1 MFNRHLVLTLV
12 LLGSVLFCD
21 EAASAIQPQQTE
33 ERAAITQTLE
43 LYFYGSSHSDAETL
57 AQAFHPDALLY
68 LEKADTPVWQ
78 ISSEEY
84 LSWHKDENKGRDNG
98 RIGRVL
104 QIDVE
109 GNLATAKAEILI
121 PHKQLRYVDSFLLKK
136 VAGKWQIISKSAAGT
151 DSNANGQRILFI
163 LSSAHFHGDSN
174 LPTGVSFSEIVNAY
188 DEFIKAGYSV
198 DFVSPDGGALPLAY
212 INTSEPIHK
221 KYLYDADFMYAI
233 GNTLTPADV
242 EPAEYRAVHYVGG
255 TNAMYGV
262 ADNAEIQ
269 RISMEIYE
277 QHNGIISA
285 VCHGTAGIA
294 HLRLQ
299 NGEYLVKGKR
309 ISGYPDEYENPDR
322 PYFKEFPFHITKTI
336 EARGGNFLYSPR
348 GQEHVEVDGRVITG
362 QNYQS
367 SAGVAKAM
375 IALLKEQS

>member
-1 MFNRHLVLTLV
+1 MVKPRTFLAILLSLSV
-12 LLGSVLFCD
+12 LLSYSEGK
-21 EAASAIQPQQTE
+21 AIQPQQSDDL
-33 ERAAITQTLE
+33 AAITQTLE

-348 GQEHVEVDGRVITG
+348 GQEHVEVDGRVVTG

-375 IALLKEQS
+375 IAILQQ

>member
-1 MFNRHLVLTLV
+1 MVKPRTFLAILLSLSV
-12 LLGSVLFCD
+12 LLSYLEGK
-21 EAASAIQPQQTE
+21 AIQPQQSDDLD
-33 ERAAITQTLE
+33 AITQTLE
-43 LYFYGSSHSDAETL
+43 QYFYGSSHSDAEKL

-348 GQEHVEVDGRVITG
+348 GQEHVEVDGRVVTG

-375 IALLKEQS
+375 IAILQQ

>member
-1 MFNRHLVLTLV
+1 MFSRHVVLKLLLLV
-12 LLGSVLFCD
+12 SVLFCS
-21 EAASAIQPQQTE
+21 AAVYATQSQQAQ
-33 ERAAITQTLE
+33 ERTAITQTLE
-43 LYFYGSSHSDAETL
+43 QYFYGSSHSDAEKL

-68 LEKADTPVWQ
+68 LEKADAAVWQ
-78 ISSEEY
+78 VSIDEY
-84 LSWHKDENKGRDNG
+84 LSWHKDENKGVDNG
-98 RIGRVL
+98 RIGRIL

-109 GNLATAKAEILI
+109 GNLAIAKAEILM
-121 PHKQLRYVDSFLLKK
+121 PQREQRFVDRFILKK
-136 VAGKWQIISKSAAGT
+136 VADKWQIISKSAAGSS
-151 DSNANGQRILFI
+151 SNVNGQRILFI
-163 LSSAHFHGDSN
+163 LSSAHFHGASN

-188 DEFIKAGYSV
+188 DEFIRAGYSV

-212 INTSEPIHK
+212 INTSDPMHK

-233 GNTLTPADV
+233 GNTMNPTQVVPDD
-242 EPAEYRAVHYVGG
+242 YRAVHYVGG

-262 ADNAEIQ
+262 ADNAELQ
-269 RISMEIYE
+269 RISMTIYE

-294 HLRLQ
+294 HLRLT

-309 ISGYPDEYENPDR
+309 ISGYPDEYESPDR

-348 GQEHVEVDGRVITG
+348 GQEHVEVDGRVVTG

-375 IALLKEQS
+375 IAILESQS

>member
-348 GQEHVEVDGRVITG
+348 GQEHVEVDGRVVTG

-375 IALLKEQS
+375 IALLKDQS